1 MGLIGIG
8 AVLALL
14 LVFLTLRAKARRD
27 RVVRLIR
34 ETSVTSIADLVQS
47 FAARTDPASPTH
59 AAVQGCV
66 VARETTR
73 LTAPITGSSCVAY
86 EVSVYETGDE
96 DETSIDY
103 IEDSKWVP
111 WAVDDGTG
119 LALAPF
125 DPVDRPEPHK
135 LALMRSEPKGFRY
148 RSPLGYLPSWP
159 GIQSSGAT
167 FKNTPQQLDR
177 VVSHYGYAWL
187 PGRDLPYHVEKD
199 SGGLSILESFG
210 GLDEQKIQRWLGD
223 NESLAWEVRI
233 LKEFGNE
240 VYLLGPYT
248 IQEGCAHF
256 QLGSDSLLWLG
267 SRADAL
273 SHEQLSARSS
283 ARWAVIWF
291 TVFVILSV
299 VMLFSSSAV

>member
-1 MGLIGIG
+1 MGFIGIG

-14 LVFLTLRAKARRD
+14 LALITFRARIRHARA
-27 RVVRLIR
+27 VRLIHQ
-34 ETSVTSIADLVQS
+34 TPVTTIADLAQS
-47 FAARTDPASPTH
+47 FTAHADPASPTR

-86 EVSVYETGDE
+86 KVRAYKASDE
-96 DETSIDY
+96 FADTDTNY

-125 DPVDRPEPHK
+125 NPFEP
-135 LALMRSEPKGFRY
+135 PKTLHRDHY
-148 RSPLGYLPSWP
+148 CYWP
-159 GIQSSGAT
+159 GRESTGYT
-167 FKNTPQQLDR
+167 FKNTPQHLDPVISR
-177 VVSHYGYAWL
+177 YGRERLPSPEGWGSHSYE
-187 PGRDLPYHVEKD
+187 DL
-199 SGGLSILESFG
+199 S
-210 GLDEQKIQRWLGD
+210 
-223 NESLAWEVRI
+223 WEVSI

-240 VYLLGPYT
+240 VFLLGPCT
-248 IQEGCAHF
+248 SVQEGRAHF
-256 QLGSDSLLWLG
+256 HLGSDSLLCFG

-291 TVFVILSV
+291 TVFVIFTV
-299 VMLFSSSAV
+299 VYLHFGRALKITG